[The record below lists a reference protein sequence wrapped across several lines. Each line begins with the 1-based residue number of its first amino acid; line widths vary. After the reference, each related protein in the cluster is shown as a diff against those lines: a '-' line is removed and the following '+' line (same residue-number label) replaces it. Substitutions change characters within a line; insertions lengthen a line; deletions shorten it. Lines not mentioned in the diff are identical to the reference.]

1 MALQP
6 QNPSR
11 AAAHPAVH
19 GAEKMRQS
27 AGTAPAAEA
36 EPDRPSDLDDLTH
49 AEFRVLYDEAS
60 RNMLFAK
67 QLQWRV
73 LQYFSLLA
81 LGLVIVAGV
90 APFPRDVASFVSY
103 FMLLAGLAVTMVLV
117 FLQTWQFREQL
128 KLARIAEDF
137 STLARSVLRLKG
149 RSMGDLQRYFIL
161 AAMLLFVIVLDLVAF
176 RILQEIAGK

>member
-27 AGTAPAAEA
+27 AGTAAAEP

-49 AEFRVLYDEAS
+49 AEYRVLYEEAG
-60 RNMLFAK
+60 RNVLFAK
-67 QLQWRV
+67 RQQWRV
-73 LQYFSLLA
+73 VEYFTLLA
-81 LGLVIVAGV
+81 LALVAVGGI
-90 APFPRDVASFVSY
+90 APFPRDVARFAA
-103 FMLLAGLAVTMVLV
+103 FFLLFAGAAAAMVLI
-117 FLQTWQFREQL
+117 FLQSWQYREQL
-128 KLARIAEDF
+128 KMARLAEGF
-137 STLARSVLRLKG
+137 STLSRAVLRLKAG
-149 RSMGDLQRYFIL
+149 IGGDLQRYFIL

-176 RILQEIAGK
+176 RLLNEIGG